1 MDPEQMEV
9 ILERFSRATNLLR
22 TDLRELRLTLQHAIE
37 LNQVRLATLE
47 KQADDHELRLRAA
60 SEGVT
65 QFKVWSG
72 LTAGGSGLVSLIAL
86 IKTFWGGQP

>member
-22 TDLRELRLTLQHAIE
+22 TDLRELSLTLQHAIE